1 MRRNALQI
9 ETGSNGHMM
18 QMGLTQSHIGRAPQP
33 RGTHRLCN
41 RALDPCAPVVA
52 VQKRGGAL
60 LSSPVHQGVM
70 DRLLMQLQLASCGSS
85 RTLLP
90 HRTGS
95 THLDRKADHLHR
107 LVVLIQAL
115 DPREALDPLR
125 TARRS
130 LLPLELEIL
139 YRIATVFPRLPTRIG
154 RDPPHHLV
162 SPRGPLRPTLLP
174 PRAVYA
180 QV

>member
-60 LSSPVHQGVM
+60 LSSSVHQGVM
-70 DRLLMQLQLASCGSS
+70 DRLLMQLQLASCGSV

-107 LVVLIQAL
+107 LLALIPPL
-115 DPREALDPLR
+115 DPREAGLTLR
-125 TARRS
+125 A
-130 LLPLELEIL
+130 
-139 YRIATVFPRLPTRIG
+139 
-154 RDPPHHLV
+154 
-162 SPRGPLRPTLLP
+162 P
-174 PRAVYA
+174 PRAPLRLSLG
-180 QV
+180 